1 MQQAVE
7 YQLFHLLVL
16 LKCQPAGIVSASLIL
31 AFSLTTGIIKKL
43 LNITRKKKKKYD
55 QVLMLVKSKF
65 NSIETLI
72 SQALNDMKII
82 HEELITVF
90 KEKDRYEKLKYNLRS
105 ENENKKQKIIKVE
118 QYKIK
123 N

>member
-1 MQQAVE
+1 
-7 YQLFHLLVL
+7 
-16 LKCQPAGIVSASLIL
+16 
-31 AFSLTTGIIKKL
+31 
-43 LNITRKKKKKYD
+43 
-55 QVLMLVKSKF
+55 MLVKSKF

>member
-1 MQQAVE
+1 
-7 YQLFHLLVL
+7 
-16 LKCQPAGIVSASLIL
+16 
-31 AFSLTTGIIKKL
+31 
-43 LNITRKKKKKYD
+43 
-55 QVLMLVKSKF
+55 MLVKSKF

-72 SQALNDMKII
+72 TQALNDMKII
-82 HEELITVF
+82 HEEFITDF

-118 QYKIK
+118 QYKKK

>member
-1 MQQAVE
+1 MV
-7 YQLFHLLVL
+7 
-16 LKCQPAGIVSASLIL
+16 
-31 AFSLTTGIIKKL
+31 
-43 LNITRKKKKKYD
+43 
-55 QVLMLVKSKF
+55 VKSKF

-72 SQALNDMKII
+72 TQALNDMKII
-82 HEELITVF
+82 HEEFITVF
-90 KEKDRYEKLKYNLRS
+90 KEKDRYEKLKYNSRS

>member
-1 MQQAVE
+1 
-7 YQLFHLLVL
+7 
-16 LKCQPAGIVSASLIL
+16 
-31 AFSLTTGIIKKL
+31 
-43 LNITRKKKKKYD
+43 
-55 QVLMLVKSKF
+55 MLVKSKF

-72 SQALNDMKII
+72 TQALNDMKII
-82 HEELITVF
+82 HEGFITDF

>member
-1 MQQAVE
+1 
-7 YQLFHLLVL
+7 
-16 LKCQPAGIVSASLIL
+16 
-31 AFSLTTGIIKKL
+31 
-43 LNITRKKKKKYD
+43 
-55 QVLMLVKSKF
+55 MLVKSKF
-65 NSIETLI
+65 YSIETLI
-72 SQALNDMKII
+72 TQALNDMKII
-82 HEELITVF
+82 HEEFITDF